1 MNPAMAGRSVF
12 LYSTVDTF
20 DIARGPARL
29 AVDLCAASGAS
40 LGAMVLNL
48 ESSLEPS
55 FDGRSDEELRA
66 DFAAREATNA
76 AQVQALEQ
84 QTAKLGI
91 VTAITTSIAH
101 SHGLPANV
109 TDRARLHD
117 LAIIGTDARGMMSEV
132 VIAEHLLFESGR
144 PVLVVP
150 PEVVAPCPPRKV
162 AVAWDNTRAA
172 ARALGDA
179 LPFLMAADETLL
191 LTISGDKDISSSIP
205 MEETLAILLR
215 KGLNIRHESR
225 AIGDLSI
232 GRAIQG
238 AAKDLG
244 ADMLVMGGY
253 GHSRLRQFL
262 LGGATREV
270 LRNPAL
276 PILITH

>member
-20 DIARGPARL
+20 DIARGPARM
-29 AVDLCAASGAS
+29 AVDICAASGAS

-55 FDGRSDEELRA
+55 FDGRSEEELRA
-66 DFAAREATNA
+66 DFAAREETNA
-76 AQVQALEQ
+76 GHVRSLEQ
-84 QTAKLGI
+84 QAAKHGI
-91 VTAITTSIAH
+91 VASIATTIAH

-109 TDRARLHD
+109 ADRARLHD
-117 LAIIGTDARGMMSEV
+117 LSVIGTNPRGMMSEV

-150 PEVVAPCPPRKV
+150 PEQVAPCPPRKV
-162 AVAWDNTRAA
+162 AVAWDNSRPA

-179 LPFLMAADETLL
+179 LPFLMAADETILI
-191 LTISGDKDISSSIP
+191 TISDEKDIANSMT
-205 MEETLAILLR
+205 MEDTLATLMR

-225 AIGDLSI
+225 PLGGMSI
-232 GRAIQG
+232 GQALQG
-238 AAKDLG
+238 AARDLG
-244 ADMLVMGGY
+244 VDMLVMGGY

-262 LGGATREV
+262 LGGATREM
-270 LRNPAL
+270 LRNPDL
-276 PILITH
+276 PILIAH